1 MEGIIEEDNLIMENK
16 KPHNS
21 TSRNRDDRFGTH
33 SKSTGIKSS
42 KQRAFG
48 RKTVAKKADT
58 YQQTA
63 VTPRSIAVFSLL
75 KILEEK
81 QFSHIIL
88 REQLNLYTNLTE
100 RDRAFITRLVEGT
113 IEYTIQIDFILN
125 KLSKTHTK
133 NMDPVIRTVLRMSA
147 YQILYMDKVP
157 DSAAINEAVTYIKSR
172 REDKLFYLS
181 GYVNGVLRNL
191 SREKETIFADLAHTG
206 KTPAYIRLSVPL
218 WLYDYFRK
226 LYGKDETE
234 RMLSW
239 FLTGSKENYVRFK
252 DGHSELMDG
261 NISKTKLF
269 KSGEITI
276 QDYAS
281 QQVGLTADPKARDYV
296 VDVCA
301 APGGKSCHIAELL
314 KGTGHVDS
322 RDLTDDKIALI
333 KENIKRLSLN
343 NISAKPFDARIL
355 DDSLID
361 ESGNGIADI
370 VIADLPCSGLGIIG
384 KKPDIR
390 FSATTESIQDLQTL
404 QREILTTVTKYVKS
418 GGKLIYST
426 CTLSKEENED
436 NRDFIQSFTG
446 FHLVKEEKFLP
457 GKPSDGFYLCVFK
470 KD

>member
-1 MEGIIEEDNLIMENK
+1 MENK
-16 KPHNS
+16 KPQNL
-21 TSRNRDDRFGTH
+21 TSKNNGNRFGNHTKKYNRKPSDRRLSDRKPSDRH
-33 SKSTGIKSS
+33 KAE
-42 KQRAFG
+42 AFQ
-48 RKTVAKKADT
+48 K
-58 YQQTA
+58 TA
-63 VTPRSIAVFSLL
+63 VTPRSIAIYSLM

-100 RDRAFITRLVEGT
+100 RDRAFITRIVEGT

-157 DSAAINEAVTYIKSR
+157 DSAAINEAVNYVKSQNQ
-172 REDKLFYLS
+172 DKLFYLS
-181 GYVNGVLRNL
+181 GFVNGVLRTL

-218 WLYDYFRK
+218 WLYDYLRK
-226 LYGKDETE
+226 LYGKEETE

-239 FLTGSKENYVRFK
+239 FLTGSKENYVRYK
-252 DGHSELMDG
+252 DGHSEIMDG

-281 QQVGLTADPKARDYV
+281 QQVGIEAEPKPGDYV

-322 RDLTDDKIALI
+322 RDLTEDKIALI
-333 KENIKRLSLN
+333 QENIKRLSLT
-343 NISAKPFDARIL
+343 NITARAFDARII
-355 DDSLID
+355 DNSLLYD
-361 ESGNGIADI
+361 NGKGKADI

-390 FSATTESIQDLQTL
+390 FSASLDSIKELQTL
-404 QREILTTVTKYVKS
+404 QREILTTVTKYVKD

-426 CTLSKEENED
+426 CTLSREENED
-436 NRDFIQSFTG
+436 NRDFIEKLPG

>member
-1 MEGIIEEDNLIMENK
+1 MDNK
-16 KPHNS
+16 KPTTNLQ
-21 TSRNRDDRFGTH
+21 
-33 SKSTGIKSS
+33 K
-42 KQRAFG
+42 
-48 RKTVAKKADT
+48 
-58 YQQTA
+58 TA
-63 VTPRSIAVFSLL
+63 VTPRSIAVHSLI

-81 QFSHIIL
+81 QFSHIVL

-100 RDRAFITRLVEGT
+100 RDRGFITRLVEGT

-147 YQILYMDKVP
+147 YQILYMDRVP
-157 DSAAINEAVTYIKSR
+157 DSAAINEAVNYIKSQKQ
-172 REDKLFYLS
+172 DKLFYLS
-181 GYVNGVLRNL
+181 GYVNGVLRTL
-191 SREKETIFADLAHTG
+191 SRDKETVFADLAHTG
-206 KTPAYIRLSVPL
+206 KTPAYIRLSTPL

-234 RMLSW
+234 HMLSW
-239 FLTGSKENYVRFK
+239 FLNGSKENYVRFK
-252 DGHSELMDG
+252 DGHSEVMDG

-269 KSGEITI
+269 KSGEITV

-281 QQVGLTADPKARDYV
+281 QQVGIEADPQKGDYV

-314 KGTGHVDS
+314 QGTGHVDA
-322 RDLTDDKIALI
+322 RDLTEDKIKLI
-333 KENIKRLSLN
+333 QENIERLDLK
-343 NISAKPFDARIL
+343 NISAQAADARVL
-355 DDSLID
+355 DESLID
-361 ESGNGIADI
+361 SDGHGKADI
-370 VIADLPCSGLGIIG
+370 VVADLPCSGLGIMG

-390 FSATTESIQDLQTL
+390 FSASLDNIQELQSL
-404 QREILTTVTKYVKS
+404 QREILDTVTKYVRT

-436 NRDFIQSFTG
+436 NRDYILNIPG
-446 FHLVKEEKFLP
+446 FRLIKERKFLP
-457 GKPSDGFYLCVFK
+457 GEPSDGFYLCLFV